1 MTYARPFLPV
11 ALVAAVALSACVP
24 VTTGTVINTPGV
36 PEALVAAD
44 EQLCLQAVARQTANS
59 VRILDTQA
67 FPGETTVYV
76 GVGSQ
81 NTQFVCRVLNGRVSA
96 ITAV

>member
-1 MTYARPFLPV
+1 MTPIRPHL
-11 ALVAAVALSACVP
+11 AAFIAGAVLSACVP
-24 VTTGTVINTPGV
+24 TTPAPVVAPPGV

-44 EQLCLQAVARQTANS
+44 EELCLQSVARQTAYS
-59 VRILDTQA
+59 VRIVDTQA
-67 FPGETTVYV
+67 AAGETTVYV

-96 ITAV
+96 ITAL